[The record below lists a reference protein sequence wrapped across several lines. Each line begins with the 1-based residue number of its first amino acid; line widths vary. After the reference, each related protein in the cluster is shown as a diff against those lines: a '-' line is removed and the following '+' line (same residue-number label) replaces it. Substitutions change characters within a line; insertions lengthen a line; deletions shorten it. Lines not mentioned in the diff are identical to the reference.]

1 MQFLFKGLTDVM
13 LRDIEYAFDEQPPE
27 GKIAMSVVN

>member
-1 MQFLFKGLTDVM
+1 M

-27 GKIAMSVVN
+27 GKSSYECC